1 MAPGLANAGP
11 PGREM
16 SSFCI
21 QSIKVVPTTLYTCFA
36 PQTIVYN
43 RQKHAIKMIVQI
55 SDIFVV
61 VTAAA
66 IFSIRFFFS
75 IRLLISAFFY
85 PPFTIRIFSSASAIR
100 RYPVRVL
107 QTPFL
112 PKDWVARNW
121 VIRNLRRTQLA
132 IQDEQLYAFNVIL
145 FIYLFIFMFPV
156 TRYACFQD
164 LARAKSETTIKKF
177 II

>member
-1 MAPGLANAGP
+1 
-11 PGREM
+11 
-16 SSFCI
+16 
-21 QSIKVVPTTLYTCFA
+21 
-36 PQTIVYN
+36 
-43 RQKHAIKMIVQI
+43 MIVQI

-107 QTPFL
+107 QTPVPL
-112 PKDWVARNW
+112 LTKLDR
-121 VIRNLRRTQLA
+121 
-132 IQDEQLYAFNVIL
+132 
-145 FIYLFIFMFPV
+145 
-156 TRYACFQD
+156 
-164 LARAKSETTIKKF
+164 
-177 II
+177 

>member
-1 MAPGLANAGP
+1 
-11 PGREM
+11 
-16 SSFCI
+16 
-21 QSIKVVPTTLYTCFA
+21 
-36 PQTIVYN
+36 
-43 RQKHAIKMIVQI
+43 MIVQI

-107 QTPFL
+107 QTPFNESEFVSQSVY
-112 PKDWVARNW
+112 KKVR
-121 VIRNLRRTQLA
+121 LA
-132 IQDEQLYAFNVIL
+132 NE
-145 FIYLFIFMFPV
+145 
-156 TRYACFQD
+156 
-164 LARAKSETTIKKF
+164 KF
-177 II
+177 IEYQNY

>member
-1 MAPGLANAGP
+1 MRVKSSGMAPGFTNAGP

-107 QTPFL
+107 QTPIVVEAFCRTCCRVSPL
-112 PKDWVARNW
+112 P
-121 VIRNLRRTQLA
+121 
-132 IQDEQLYAFNVIL
+132 
-145 FIYLFIFMFPV
+145 
-156 TRYACFQD
+156 
-164 LARAKSETTIKKF
+164 
-177 II
+177 